1 MNISELNHENWL
13 IFAIRNY
20 NNPLSVTYSDFEEDL
35 KRFKYIKRLLRRY
48 ETTGELKTHLILNHV
63 IVLYNVFDDAA
74 TPLLFYRVEATYWSI
89 IKAFMLFLN
98 RLPPK
103 LNEDVDEECLKPV
116 SYTHLTLPT
125 TPYV

>member
-63 IVLYNVFDDAA
+63 IVLYNVFDDAS

-103 LNEDVDEECLKPV
+103 LNEDVDEECLKQ
-116 SYTHLTLPT
+116 LNLI
-125 TPYV
+125 

>member
-1 MNISELNHENWL
+1 MNIVELNHENWL
-13 IFAIRNY
+13 FFAIKHY

-63 IVLYNVFDDAA
+63 IVLYNVFDEAA

-103 LNEDVDEECLKPV
+103 LNEDVDEECLKQLNL
-116 SYTHLTLPT
+116 SLIHI
-125 TPYV
+125 

>member
-74 TPLLFYRVEATYWSI
+74 TPLLFYRVEATYWST

-103 LNEDVDEECLKPV
+103 LNEDVDEECLKE
-116 SYTHLTLPT
+116 LNLI
-125 TPYV
+125 

>member
-63 IVLYNVFDDAA
+63 IVLYNVFGEAG
-74 TPLLFYRVEATYWSI
+74 TPLLFYKIEATYWRQ

-98 RLPPK
+98 RLPPSITTGF
-103 LNEDVDEECLKPV
+103 DEECLKQ
-116 SYTHLTLPT
+116 LNLI
-125 TPYV
+125 

>member
-1 MNISELNHENWL
+1 MNICELDHENWL
-13 IFAIRNY
+13 FFAIQNY
-20 NNPLSVTYSDFEEDL
+20 NNPSSVTYSDFEEDL
-35 KRFKYIKRLLRRY
+35 KRFKYLKRLLRRY

-74 TPLLFYRVEATYWSI
+74 TPLLFYKTEATYWSI

-103 LNEDVDEECLKPV
+103 LNEDVDEECLKE
-116 SYTHLTLPT
+116 LNLI
-125 TPYV
+125 

>member
-1 MNISELNHENWL
+1 MNISELNQENWL
-13 IFAIRNY
+13 IFAIKNY

-63 IVLYNVFDDAA
+63 IVLYNVFDEAA
-74 TPLLFYRVEATYWSI
+74 TPLLFYKLEEAYWSI

-103 LNEDVDEECLKPV
+103 LNEDVDEECLKQ
-116 SYTHLTLPT
+116 LNLI
-125 TPYV
+125 

>member
-1 MNISELNHENWL
+1 MNIIELNHENWL

-63 IVLYNVFDDAA
+63 IVLYNVFDEAA

-103 LNEDVDEECLKPV
+103 LNEDVDEECLKQ
-116 SYTHLTLPT
+116 LNLI
-125 TPYV
+125 

>member
-1 MNISELNHENWL
+1 MNISELNQENWL
-13 IFAIRNY
+13 IFAIKNY

-103 LNEDVDEECLKPV
+103 LNEDVDEECLKQ
-116 SYTHLTLPT
+116 LNLI
-125 TPYV
+125 

>member
-1 MNISELNHENWL
+1 MNISELNQENWL
-13 IFAIRNY
+13 IFAIKNY

-74 TPLLFYRVEATYWSI
+74 TPLLFYRVEATYWST

-103 LNEDVDEECLKPV
+103 LNEDVDQECLKQ
-116 SYTHLTLPT
+116 LNLI
-125 TPYV
+125 

>member
-35 KRFKYIKRLLRRY
+35 KRFKYIKRLLKRY
-48 ETTGELKTHLILNHV
+48 ETTGELKTHLILNHI

-74 TPLLFYRVEATYWSI
+74 TPLLFYKVEATYWSQ

-98 RLPPK
+98 RLPPSITTGF
-103 LNEDVDEECLKPV
+103 DEECLKQ
-116 SYTHLTLPT
+116 LNLI
-125 TPYV
+125 